1 MKSFTTRAISALI
14 ALAIL
19 IGLFYFLGNNGIKIA
34 VIFASLK
41 GTQELIRMLLRHE
54 QSMFLKVFFYIL
66 TLAVFGATCLSLS
79 LGALVMSITLV
90 FFAIATLLTLHKTGD
105 LQRMSLLPAHAVLG
119 FIYMGFLPAFAYRI
133 IDMQNGLAWF
143 IMLLGVVFAG
153 DTMAYVFGVLWGKQ
167 KLMPHVSPK
176 KSLQGSIGGLF
187 GSGIAGAL
195 CGIYLLQDT
204 SLPLLIALS
213 LVAGICAQFG
223 DFFESL
229 LKRYAGVK
237 DSGTI
242 MPGHGGVLDRIDGV
256 LFATP
261 IILSGALY
269 LNHVL

>member
-1 MKSFTTRAISALI
+1 MKSFTTRAISALV
-14 ALAIL
+14 ALFLL

-34 VIFASLK
+34 IVLVSLK

-54 QSMFLKVFFYIL
+54 QSNILKGAFYVL
-66 TLAVFGATCLSLS
+66 TLVVFGASCMSLS
-79 LGALVMSITLV
+79 LGSLVMAISFVL
-90 FFAIATLLTLHKTGD
+90 FAITTLLTLHKTGD
-105 LQRMSLLPAHAVLG
+105 LQRMSLLPSHAVLG

-133 IDMQNGLAWF
+133 IEMNNGLQWF
-143 IMLLGVVFAG
+143 VMLLGVVFAG

-167 KLMPHVSPK
+167 KLMPNISPK

-187 GSGIAGAL
+187 GSAVAGAL
-195 CGIYLLQDT
+195 SAIYLLPGA
-204 SLPLLIALS
+204 SVPMFIGLA

-229 LKRYAGVK
+229 LKRHAGVK

-256 LFATP
+256 LFAAP
-261 IILSGALY
+261 IILAGALY
-269 LNHVL
+269 LNHTL